1 MTDDRTRL
9 SGMLNFAAEVLAARE
24 TVRFDMATG
33 GGMVLREEAVAHLPG
48 IHLGEDEAWM
58 RVVRMRETPPS
69 ALPERFQD
77 WLDGTSSHPDRP
89 PATSERS
96 YVGFATCSR
105 PPKGKP
111 KPCLRLQIR
120 KLLIYL

>member
-1 MTDDRTRL
+1 MKDDRTRL

-58 RVVRMRETPPS
+58 RVVRMRETPPP
-69 ALPERFQD
+69 ALPERFGD
-77 WLDGTSSHPDRP
+77 WLDGTITHPDRP
-89 PATSERS
+89 PRLYDQRIVQVTIETASEL
-96 YVGFATCSR
+96 VEAG
-105 PPKGKP
+105 
-111 KPCLRLQIR
+111 
-120 KLLIYL
+120 